1 MKARVGRG
9 PPAQLFGAGVGPA
22 GLLCTRRRGY
32 ARGVQN
38 TSLEEVAEKPKEL
51 VFRLEVTGF
60 EGPLDLLL
68 HLIQEHELDILDL
81 PMAFVCQRYLAY
93 LDTMKQLALDVVSEY
108 LVMAATLTHI
118 KSKMLLP
125 APPVDQDDDG
135 LEFEGDPREELVRR
149 LLEYQKYK
157 AAAENLAGRGLAG
170 RDVFTRG
177 APAEKAEGQL
187 PLGGMTL
194 FHLLDAFNKVLKR
207 ANADFSR
214 EITAERVTIQD
225 RIQEIIDLLL
235 EKRRLTFDELFEGYL
250 TNYDIVVTFLAMLEM
265 GKQNLVRVYQ
275 NEPYAPIY
283 LESAVIPSSPYMS
296 DVVPAGTHLDYEGL
310 LGEELGSSYGD
321 ELPRDVTTLAHP
333 GTRLDTDDE

>member
-1 MKARVGRG
+1 MAAKA
-9 PPAQLFGAGVGPA
+9 AKSEA
-22 GLLCTRRRGY
+22 
-32 ARGVQN
+32 
-38 TSLEEVAEKPKEL
+38 EVALIEERAQRNPEQ
-51 VFRLEVTGF
+51 VFRLEVATF

-68 HLIQEHELDILDL
+68 HLIQGHELDILDL
-81 PMAFVCQRYLAY
+81 PIAFITEKYLSY
-93 LDTMKQLALDVVSEY
+93 LSLMKTLALDVVSEY
-108 LVMAATLTHI
+108 LVMAATLAHI

-157 AAAENLAGRGLAG
+157 AAAATLAGRGMAG
-170 RDVFTRG
+170 RDIFTRG
-177 APAEKAEGQL
+177 APAEQAEGQA

-207 ANADFSR
+207 ATAEFSR

-225 RIQEIIDLLL
+225 RIQEIFDVLT
-235 EKRRLTFDELFEGYL
+235 ERRRITFDELFEGYL

-265 GKQNLVRVYQ
+265 GKQKLLRVYQ

-283 LESAVIPSSPYMS
+283 LESAVTAPLHS
-296 DVVPAGTHLDYEGL
+296 DVVPAGTHFDYDTGPELDYQAL
-310 LGEELGSSYGD
+310 LGDAAKFED
-321 ELPRDVTTLAHP
+321 EPH
-333 GTRLDTDDE
+333 E

>member
-1 MKARVGRG
+1 KSS
-9 PPAQLFGAGVGPA
+9 F
-22 GLLCTRRRGY
+22 
-32 ARGVQN
+32 
-38 TSLEEVAEKPKEL
+38 EEVAEKPPEQ
-51 VFRLEVTGF
+51 VIRLEVTGYA
-60 EGPLDLLL
+60 GPLDLLM

-93 LDTMKQLALDVVSEY
+93 LATMKQLALDVVSEY

-157 AAAENLAGRGLAG
+157 AAAESLAGRGLAG

-177 APAEKAEGQL
+177 APAEKAEGQS

-225 RIQEIIDLLL
+225 RIQEIVDLLL

-250 TNYDIVVTFLAMLEM
+250 TTYDIVVTFLAMLEM
-265 GKQNLVRVYQ
+265 GKQNLLRVYQ

-283 LESAVIPSSPYMS
+283 LESAVIPSSPMYS
-296 DVVPAGTHLDYEGL
+296 DVVPAGSHLDYEGL
-310 LGEELGSSYGD
+310 LGDELGPEHGD
-321 ELPRDVTTLAHP
+321 RLPP
-333 GTRLDTDDE
+333 GVADEE